1 LRKRARRGQ
10 SPLLRRGDSPLRAVF
25 LDFGTVSNGDL
36 DEGPLERVV
45 PGIVFHQQTAQAD
58 VPARVAGFEAVF
70 ANKSVIDRATIA
82 ANPQLRLIALT
93 ATGVDNVDLAAAR
106 ESGVAVC
113 NLRDYC
119 TASVVQHV
127 FAILLALTNRLS
139 DYRTLVA
146 SGRWQQAGQF
156 STFPYPIRELD
167 GRVLGIVG
175 FGTLGRAVAL
185 AAAAFGMHVEIAN
198 RPGGEPVTGRWQL
211 DDLLPDLDV
220 LSLHCPLTDATRG
233 LVSRERLARMKA
245 GAVLINTARG
255 ALVDARA
262 LADALKSGRL
272 GGAGIDVL
280 EREPPPPDHPLLD
293 PSIPNLIVTPH
304 IAWAARE
311 ARQRCVDELALNVES
326 FLSGGHRNRVC

>member
-1 LRKRARRGQ
+1 VTV
-10 SPLLRRGDSPLRAVF
+10 PGDSPLRAVF
-25 LDFGTVSNGDL
+25 LDFATVSNGDL
-36 DEGPLERVV
+36 DESPLERVV

-106 ESGVAVC
+106 KAGVAVC

-127 FAILLALTNRLS
+127 FAMLLALTNRLS
-139 DYRTLVA
+139 DYRALVA

-198 RPGGEPVTGRWQL
+198 RPGGEPVTGRRHL

-255 ALVDARA
+255 ALVDTRA
-262 LADALKSGRL
+262 LADALKNGRL

-280 EREPPPPDHPLLD
+280 EREPPPPDHALLD

-326 FLSGGHRNRVC
+326 FLAGGHRNRVC